1 MKRSEQVNLTNQI
14 ETIQAFSKKHSDLS
28 SFYKEIDNVPL
39 VSIQDLSFEK
49 DIALF
54 KELSFILSVVLS
66 IIAKPHLNTRSD
78 EVIARSGEVS
88 ALSEDDFQ
96 KTLRDSSIWKN
107 QGNGKL
113 LPEYLYYHKHEDEIR
128 IYENIFIVY
137 LVNEINALA
146 HQYSALYVSL
156 LSVADHETNV
166 LLIDDTYQMKAM
178 DEVNKVIHR
187 IEQIKNTYFYK
198 EVSKAKSR
206 PKVFSPTN
214 ILLKDRLYNIC
225 FKFYKKLF
233 IYQEEGSLDQ
243 DLFIYYYVLILR
255 KLRENDFRL
264 EEGQE
269 KIFSNGKLVIPEKIS
284 MANNNYQIEVESRI
298 DKNLF
303 IFNYSEHDGSN
314 KATHLLYIRSDDHAP
329 FEMEDIGEDYFV
341 VSIETLSLWY
351 LSMLLNDKLV
361 KVNKTFKSEMEMIRT
376 FVDSHHYVVS
386 ASEKIYSS
394 YCPSCKGKDLSETN
408 GFYVCADCGAV
419 YRFVKDKQNKGHIV
433 FSNLINYGRK

>member
-1 MKRSEQVNLTNQI
+1 MKRSEQVNLNNQI
-14 ETIQAFSKKHSDLS
+14 ETIKAFGKKHSDFNA
-28 SFYKEIDNVPL
+28 FYNNIEGVSL
-39 VSIQDLSFEK
+39 TSIQDLSFEK

-54 KELSFILSVVLS
+54 NELSFILSVVLS
-66 IIAKPHLNTRSD
+66 IIAKPHLDTKSD

-88 ALSEDDFQ
+88 ALSEEDFQ
-96 KTLRDSSIWKN
+96 KTLRDSSIWRN
-107 QGNGKL
+107 EGNGKL

-166 LLIDDTYQMKAM
+166 LLVDDTAQMKAM
-178 DEVNKVIHR
+178 DEVNFVLHR

-206 PKVFSPTN
+206 PKVFNPTN

-233 IYQEEGSLDQ
+233 IYQEEGELDK

-264 EEGQE
+264 YECKE
-269 KIFSNGKLVIPEKIS
+269 KVFVKNELVIPSKVS
-284 MANNNYQIEVESRI
+284 MANNNYQIEVESRV

-303 IFNYSEHDGSN
+303 IFNYSEKDGSN
-314 KATHLLYIRSDDHAP
+314 KATHLLYIKSDYSAP
-329 FEMEDIGEDYFV
+329 FEYENIGEDYFV

-351 LSMLLNDKLV
+351 LSMLLNGKLV
-361 KVNKTFKSEMEMIRT
+361 KINKTFKSEMEMIRT

-394 YCPSCKGKDLSETN
+394 YCPSCKGKDLSENN
-408 GFYVCADCGAV
+408 GFFICADCGAV

>member
-1 MKRSEQVNLTNQI
+1 MKRSEQVNLSAQI
-14 ETIQAFSKKHSDLS
+14 ETIKAFGKKHSDFNA
-28 SFYKEIDNVPL
+28 FYNNIDGVSL
-39 VSIQDLSFEK
+39 TSIQDLSFEK

-54 KELSFILSVVLS
+54 NELSFILSVVLS
-66 IIAKPHLNTRSD
+66 IIAKPHLNTKSD

-88 ALSEDDFQ
+88 NLSEEDFQ
-96 KTLRDSSIWKN
+96 KTLRDSSIWRN
-107 QGNGKL
+107 EGNGKL

-166 LLIDDTYQMKAM
+166 LLVDDTAQMKAM
-178 DEVNKVIHR
+178 DEVNFVLHR

-206 PKVFSPTN
+206 PKVFNPTN

-233 IYQEEGSLDQ
+233 IYQEEGGLDK

-264 EEGQE
+264 NECKE
-269 KIFSNGKLVIPEKIS
+269 KVFVKNELVIPSKVS
-284 MANNNYQIEVESRI
+284 MANNNYQIEVEARS

-303 IFNYSEHDGSN
+303 IFNYSEKDGSH
-314 KATHLLYIRSDDHAP
+314 KATHLLYIKSDYTAP
-329 FEMEDIGEDYFV
+329 FEYEDIGEEYFV

-351 LSMLLNDKLV
+351 LSMLLNGKLV
-361 KVNKTFKSEMEMIRT
+361 KINKTFKSEMEMVRT

-394 YCPSCKGKDLSETN
+394 YCPSCKGKDLSENN
-408 GFYVCADCGAV
+408 GFFICADCGAV

>member
-1 MKRSEQVNLTNQI
+1 MKRSEQVNLSAQI
-14 ETIQAFSKKHSDLS
+14 ETIKAFGKKHSDFNA
-28 SFYKEIDNVPL
+28 FYNNIEGVSL
-39 VSIQDLSFEK
+39 TSIQDLSFEK

-54 KELSFILSVVLS
+54 NELSFILSVVLS
-66 IIAKPHLNTRSD
+66 IIAKPHLNTKSD

-88 ALSEDDFQ
+88 ALSEEDFQ
-96 KTLRDSSIWKN
+96 KTLRDSSIWRN
-107 QGNGKL
+107 EGNGKL

-166 LLIDDTYQMKAM
+166 LLVDDTAQMKAM
-178 DEVNKVIHR
+178 DEVNFVLHR

-206 PKVFSPTN
+206 PKVFNPTN

-233 IYQEEGSLDQ
+233 IYQEEGGLDK

-264 EEGQE
+264 NECKE
-269 KIFSNGKLVIPEKIS
+269 KVFVKNELVIPSKVS
-284 MANNNYQIEVESRI
+284 MANNNYQIEVEARS

-303 IFNYSEHDGSN
+303 IFNYSEKDGSH
-314 KATHLLYIRSDDHAP
+314 KATHLLYIKSDYTAP
-329 FEMEDIGEDYFV
+329 FEYEDIGEEYFV

-351 LSMLLNDKLV
+351 LSMLLNGKLV
-361 KVNKTFKSEMEMIRT
+361 KINKTFKSEMEMIRT

-394 YCPSCKGKDLSETN
+394 YCPSCKGKDLSENN
-408 GFYVCADCGAV
+408 GFFICADCGAV

-433 FSNLINYGRK
+433 FSNLFNYGRK

>member
-1 MKRSEQVNLTNQI
+1 MKRSEQVNLSAQI
-14 ETIQAFSKKHSDLS
+14 ETIKAFGKKHSDFNA
-28 SFYKEIDNVPL
+28 FYNNIGGVSL
-39 VSIQDLSFEK
+39 TSIQDLSFEK

-54 KELSFILSVVLS
+54 NELSFILSVVLS
-66 IIAKPHLNTRSD
+66 IIAKPHLNTKSD

-88 ALSEDDFQ
+88 ALSEEDFQ
-96 KTLRDSSIWKN
+96 KTLRDSSIWRN
-107 QGNGKL
+107 EGNGKL

-166 LLIDDTYQMKAM
+166 LLVDDTAQMKAM
-178 DEVNKVIHR
+178 DEVNFVLHR

-206 PKVFSPTN
+206 PKVFNPTN

-233 IYQEEGSLDQ
+233 IYQEEGGLDK

-264 EEGQE
+264 NECKE
-269 KIFSNGKLVIPEKIS
+269 KVFVKNELVIPSNVS
-284 MANNNYQIEVESRI
+284 MANNNYQIEVEARS

-303 IFNYSEHDGSN
+303 IFNYSEKDGSH
-314 KATHLLYIRSDDHAP
+314 KATHLLYIKSDYTAS
-329 FEMEDIGEDYFV
+329 FEYEDIGEEYFV

-351 LSMLLNDKLV
+351 LSMLLNGKLV
-361 KVNKTFKSEMEMIRT
+361 KINKTFKSEMEMIRT

-394 YCPSCKGKDLSETN
+394 YCPSCKGKDLSENN
-408 GFYVCADCGAV
+408 GFFICADCGAV

>member
-1 MKRSEQVNLTNQI
+1 MKRSEQVNLSAQI
-14 ETIQAFSKKHSDLS
+14 ETIKAFGKKHSDFNA
-28 SFYKEIDNVPL
+28 FYNNIEGVSL
-39 VSIQDLSFEK
+39 TSIQDLSFEK

-54 KELSFILSVVLS
+54 NELSFILSVILS
-66 IIAKPHLNTRSD
+66 IIAKPHLNTKSD

-88 ALSEDDFQ
+88 ALSEEDFQ
-96 KTLRDSSIWKN
+96 KTLRDSSIWRN
-107 QGNGKL
+107 EGNGKL

-166 LLIDDTYQMKAM
+166 LLVDDTAQMKAM
-178 DEVNKVIHR
+178 DEVNFVLHR

-206 PKVFSPTN
+206 PKVFNPTN

-233 IYQEEGSLDQ
+233 IYQEEGGLDK

-264 EEGQE
+264 NECKE
-269 KIFSNGKLVIPEKIS
+269 KVFVKNELVIPSKVS
-284 MANNNYQIEVESRI
+284 MANNNYQIEVEARS

-303 IFNYSEHDGSN
+303 IFNYSEKDGSH
-314 KATHLLYIRSDDHAP
+314 KATHLLYIKSDYTAP
-329 FEMEDIGEDYFV
+329 FEYEDIGEEYFV

-351 LSMLLNDKLV
+351 LSMLLNGKLV
-361 KVNKTFKSEMEMIRT
+361 KINKTFKSEMEMIRT

-394 YCPSCKGKDLSETN
+394 YCPSCKGKDLSENN
-408 GFYVCADCGAV
+408 GFFICADCGAV

>member
-1 MKRSEQVNLTNQI
+1 MKRSEQVNLSAQI
-14 ETIQAFSKKHSDLS
+14 ETIKAFGKKHSDFNA
-28 SFYKEIDNVPL
+28 FYNNIEGVSL
-39 VSIQDLSFEK
+39 TSIQDLSFEK

-54 KELSFILSVVLS
+54 NELSFILSVVLS
-66 IIAKPHLNTRSD
+66 IIAKPHLNTKSD

-88 ALSEDDFQ
+88 ALSEEDFQ
-96 KTLRDSSIWKN
+96 KTLRDSSIWRN
-107 QGNGKL
+107 EGNGKL

-166 LLIDDTYQMKAM
+166 LLVDDTAQMKAM
-178 DEVNKVIHR
+178 DEVNFVLHR

-206 PKVFSPTN
+206 PKVFNPTN

-233 IYQEEGSLDQ
+233 IYQEEGGLDK

-264 EEGQE
+264 NECKE
-269 KIFSNGKLVIPEKIS
+269 KVFVKNELVIPSKVS
-284 MANNNYQIEVESRI
+284 MANNNYQIEVEARC

-303 IFNYSEHDGSN
+303 IFNYSEKDGSH
-314 KATHLLYIRSDDHAP
+314 KATHLLYIKSDYTAP
-329 FEMEDIGEDYFV
+329 FEYEDIGEEYFV

-351 LSMLLNDKLV
+351 LSMLLNGKLV
-361 KVNKTFKSEMEMIRT
+361 KINKTFKSEMEMIRT

-394 YCPSCKGKDLSETN
+394 YCPSCKGKDLSENN
-408 GFYVCADCGAV
+408 GFFICADCGAV

>member
-137 LVNEINALA
+137 F
-146 HQYSALYVSL
+146 
-156 LSVADHETNV
+156 
-166 LLIDDTYQMKAM
+166 
-178 DEVNKVIHR
+178 R
-187 IEQIKNTYFYK
+187 IIK
-198 EVSKAKSR
+198 
-206 PKVFSPTN
+206 
-214 ILLKDRLYNIC
+214 
-225 FKFYKKLF
+225 
-233 IYQEEGSLDQ
+233 
-243 DLFIYYYVLILR
+243 
-255 KLRENDFRL
+255 
-264 EEGQE
+264 
-269 KIFSNGKLVIPEKIS
+269 
-284 MANNNYQIEVESRI
+284 
-298 DKNLF
+298 
-303 IFNYSEHDGSN
+303 
-314 KATHLLYIRSDDHAP
+314 
-329 FEMEDIGEDYFV
+329 
-341 VSIETLSLWY
+341 
-351 LSMLLNDKLV
+351 
-361 KVNKTFKSEMEMIRT
+361 
-376 FVDSHHYVVS
+376 
-386 ASEKIYSS
+386 
-394 YCPSCKGKDLSETN
+394 
-408 GFYVCADCGAV
+408 
-419 YRFVKDKQNKGHIV
+419 
-433 FSNLINYGRK
+433 

>member
-1 MKRSEQVNLTNQI
+1 MKRSEQVNLSAQI
-14 ETIQAFSKKHSDLS
+14 ETIKAFGKKHSDFNA
-28 SFYKEIDNVPL
+28 FYNNIESVSL
-39 VSIQDLSFEK
+39 TSIQDLSFEK

-54 KELSFILSVVLS
+54 NELSFILSVVLS
-66 IIAKPHLNTRSD
+66 IIAKPHLNTKSD

-88 ALSEDDFQ
+88 ALSEEDFQ
-96 KTLRDSSIWKN
+96 KTLRDSSIWRN
-107 QGNGKL
+107 EGNGKL

-166 LLIDDTYQMKAM
+166 LLVDDTAQMKAM
-178 DEVNKVIHR
+178 DEVNFVLHR

-206 PKVFSPTN
+206 PKVFNPTN

-233 IYQEEGSLDQ
+233 IYQEEGGLDK

-264 EEGQE
+264 NECKE
-269 KIFSNGKLVIPEKIS
+269 KVFVKNELVIPSKVS
-284 MANNNYQIEVESRI
+284 MANNNYQIEVEARS

-303 IFNYSEHDGSN
+303 IFNYSEKDGSN
-314 KATHLLYIRSDDHAP
+314 KATHLLYIKSDYTAP
-329 FEMEDIGEDYFV
+329 FEYEDIGEEYFV

-351 LSMLLNDKLV
+351 LSMLLNGKLV
-361 KVNKTFKSEMEMIRT
+361 KINKTFKSEMEMIRT

-394 YCPSCKGKDLSETN
+394 YCPSCKGKDLSENN
-408 GFYVCADCGAV
+408 GFFICADCGAV

>member
-1 MKRSEQVNLTNQI
+1 MKRSEQVNLSAQI
-14 ETIQAFSKKHSDLS
+14 ETIKAFGKKHSDFNA
-28 SFYKEIDNVPL
+28 FYNNIESVSL
-39 VSIQDLSFEK
+39 TSIQDLSFEK

-54 KELSFILSVVLS
+54 NELSFILSVILS
-66 IIAKPHLNTRSD
+66 IIAKPHLNTKSD

-88 ALSEDDFQ
+88 ALCEEDFQ
-96 KTLRDSSIWKN
+96 KTLRDSSIWRN
-107 QGNGKL
+107 EGNGKL
-113 LPEYLYYHKHEDEIR
+113 LPEYLYYHKYEDEIR

-166 LLIDDTYQMKAM
+166 LLVDDTAQMKAM
-178 DEVNKVIHR
+178 DEVNFVLHR

-206 PKVFSPTN
+206 PKVFNPTN

-233 IYQEEGSLDQ
+233 IYQEEGGLDK

-264 EEGQE
+264 NDCKE
-269 KIFSNGKLVIPEKIS
+269 KVFVKNELVIPSKVS
-284 MANNNYQIEVESRI
+284 MANNNYQIEVESRT

-303 IFNYSEHDGSN
+303 IFNYSEKDGSN
-314 KATHLLYIRSDDHAP
+314 KATHLLYIKSDYSAP
-329 FEMEDIGEDYFV
+329 FEYEDIGEEYFV

-351 LSMLLNDKLV
+351 LSMLLNGKLV
-361 KVNKTFKSEMEMIRT
+361 KINKTFKSEMEMIRT

-394 YCPSCKGKDLSETN
+394 YCPSCKGKDLSENN
-408 GFYVCADCGAV
+408 GFFICADCGAV